1 MKDLVWSTFDDW
13 KGFGMVVMKG
23 EKGTFQDGKW
33 MFNNEQ
39 VTILETPSQWYERQA
54 REESQILI
62 RSYERRGLMDRMNR
76 KDITKEEKQALY
88 EQLWR
93 SYE

>member
-1 MKDLVWSTFDDW
+1 MKDLVWRTFDDW

-23 EKGTFQDGKW
+23 EKGTLKDGKW

-39 VTILETPSQWYERQA
+39 ITKIITPSEWYESEDAEAGR
-54 REESQILI
+54 ILI